1 MGYQGLFDG
10 SGGVFIERRFLDVFK
25 CFKLSCSAPLF
36 KNLKRFESTFI
47 LFKKRL
53 KVNVEEMSKKQ
64 LNRTKIVGYL

>member
-1 MGYQGLFDG
+1 MILFPVQV
-10 SGGVFIERRFLDVFK
+10 VFLSKGIFLDVFK

-64 LNRTKIVGYL
+64 LNITKIVGYL